1 VLFNG
6 DASQMASIKAVG
18 QAIRCAA
25 SCSRRPPPT
34 RCGPMPRRPRPGT
47 AYADPRLLQA
57 LGLKVGDRLE
67 FGAGAVRIARVL
79 QSEPDASGEL
89 FQLSPPLLV
98 NLADIEAAGLLGP
111 AAAPATGSTSPAR
124 LRPSPVPRL
133 ARRRPRP
140 GA

>member
-1 VLFNG
+1 LLTQAAADALRA
-6 DASQMASIKAVG
+6 DAS
-18 QAIRCAA
+18 
-25 SCSRRPPPT
+25 PPPA
-34 RCGPMPRRPRPGT
+34 PGT

-124 LRPSPVPRL
+124 LGHRRFRDWL
-133 ARRRPRP
+133 CRRPRP